1 MNGVTIHFDLLLLGI
16 TMIMLL
22 MSLVIAAVL
31 PGMDRWSKRF
41 FIAFFTV
48 LLLYGGVALVEEFL
62 EGRPG
67 IRFALG
73 ILYYIDALFSSIPVP
88 MLTAYLLHCCGESLR
103 GSRFFRLVTVLWA
116 EFFILLDTTPFTTW
130 VYYISSENRFCRGPL
145 YPLLLGFL
153 LVMALVALAGV
164 IRRRRRLVRKYYYA
178 FLISLALMAA
188 AMFLHIFVSAF
199 ALFEFGIAFC
209 VFSMYIII
217 LSDQVEQNMRQQ
229 QDIARQRAN
238 VMILQM
244 RPHFI
249 YNTLMSIYSLCNQD
263 PKKARQVT
271 MDFTSYLQKNFNAV
285 ASGDLITFAAELEHI
300 RAYLAVEQAR
310 YEEMLFVEYNTPF
323 THFRLP
329 PLTLQ
334 PIVENAVKHG
344 INPYSGPLRIS
355 IRTRHTDAGGNGHSA
370 TEIIVEDT
378 GPGFDPSDV
387 SKPHAALENI
397 QQRLEMMCRGTMT
410 ILPRKEGGTVVTV
423 TIPDRA
429 AESWIRMSRSHAH
442 GR

>member
-1 MNGVTIHFDLLLLGI
+1 MNSLMLQLLLLA
-16 TMIMLL
+16 TAMIMLL
-22 MSLVIAAVL
+22 MSLVIAVVV

-41 FIAFFTV
+41 FIAFFTF
-48 LLLYGGVALVEEFL
+48 LLLYGGVALVEVFL

-67 IRFALG
+67 IGFALR
-73 ILYYIDALFSSIPVP
+73 ILYYIDALFSSILIP

-103 GSRFFRLVTVLWA
+103 GSRLFRFEAALWIG
-116 EFFILLDTTPFTTW
+116 FFILLNTTPFTTW
-130 VYYISSENRFCRGPL
+130 VYSISPEDQLCRGPL

-153 LVMALVALAGV
+153 FVMALIALTGV
-164 IRRRRRLVRKYYYA
+164 IRRRKRLAGKYYFA
-178 FLISLALMAA
+178 FLVSLVPMAA
-188 AMFLHIFVSAF
+188 AMFLHFFISAF
-199 ALFEFGIAFC
+199 ALFDLGIAFC
-209 VFSMYIII
+209 AFSMYILI
-217 LSDQVEQNMRQQ
+217 LSEQIEQNMRQQ
-229 QDIARQRAN
+229 QEIAWQRAN

-271 MDFTSYLQKNFNAV
+271 MDFTTYLQKNFNAI
-285 ASGDLITFAAELEHI
+285 ASENLITFAAELEHT

-310 YEEMLFVEYNTPF
+310 YEEMLFVEYDTPF

-355 IRTRHTDAGGNGHSA
+355 IRTRRTDAG

-378 GPGFDPSDV
+378 GPGFDPSDE
-387 SKPHAALENI
+387 SKPHAALKNI
-397 QQRLEMMCRGTMT
+397 QQRLEMMCRGKMT
-410 ILPRKEGGTVVTV
+410 ITPRDGGGTKVTV
-423 TIPDRA
+423 TIPDSA
-429 AESWIRMSRSHAH
+429 A
-442 GR
+442 

>member
-1 MNGVTIHFDLLLLGI
+1 MNGLKIQLLLLAA
-16 TMIMLL
+16 TMMMLL
-22 MSLVIAAVL
+22 MSLVIAAIV

-48 LLLYGGVALVEEFL
+48 LLLYGCVTLPEVFI

-67 IRFALG
+67 ISFVLG
-73 ILYYIDALFSSIPVP
+73 ILYYIDSLFSSILVP
-88 MLTAYLLHCCGESLR
+88 MLTAYLLHCCGEGLQD
-103 GSRFFRLVTVLWA
+103 SRLFRLEAALWGG
-116 EFFILLDTTPFTTW
+116 FFILLNVTPFTTW
-130 VYYISSENRFCRGPL
+130 VYTISPENRLRRGPL

-153 LVMALVALAGV
+153 FVTALIALVGV
-164 IRRRRRLVRKYYYA
+164 IRRRRRLAGKYYFA
-178 FLISLALMAA
+178 FLVSLVPMAA
-188 AMFLHIFVSAF
+188 AMFLHFFISAF
-199 ALFEFGIAFC
+199 ALFNLGIAFC

-217 LSDQVEQNMRQQ
+217 LSDQIEQNMQQ
-229 QDIARQRAN
+229 QQEIARQRAN

-285 ASGDLITFAAELEHI
+285 ASENLITFAAELEHT

-310 YEEMLFVEYNTPF
+310 YEEMLFVEYDTPF
-323 THFRLP
+323 TQFRLP

-355 IRTRHTDAGGNGHSA
+355 IRTRRTDAG

-378 GPGFDPSDV
+378 GPGFDPSDE
-387 SKPHAALENI
+387 SKPHAALKNI
-397 QQRLEMMCRGTMT
+397 QQRLEMMCRGKMT
-410 ILPRKEGGTVVTV
+410 ITPRDGGGTKVTV
-423 TIPDRA
+423 TIPDSA
-429 AESWIRMSRSHAH
+429 A
-442 GR
+442 

>member
-1 MNGVTIHFDLLLLGI
+1 MNGLTFQLLLLAA

-31 PGMDRWSKRF
+31 PGTDRWSKRF

-48 LLLYGGVALVEEFL
+48 LLLYGGVALVEVFL
-62 EGRPG
+62 EGRPDS
-67 IRFALG
+67 RFALG
-73 ILYYIDALFSSIPVP
+73 ILYYIDALSPSILVP
-88 MLTAYLLHCCGESLR
+88 MLTVYLLHCCGESLR
-103 GSRFFRLVTVLWA
+103 DSGLFRIVTALWGG
-116 EFFILLDTTPFTTW
+116 FFILLNTTPFRPW
-130 VYYISSENRFCRGPL
+130 VYYILPENRFCRGSL

-153 LVMALVALAGV
+153 FMMAIITLVGV
-164 IRRRRRLVRKYYYA
+164 LRRRRRLAGKYYYT
-178 FLISLALMAA
+178 FLISLTLMVTAI
-188 AMFLHIFVSAF
+188 FLHFFVSTYT
-199 ALFEFGIAFC
+199 LFILGIAFC

-217 LSDQVEQNMRQQ
+217 LSDQIQQNMRQQ
-229 QDIARQRAN
+229 QEIALKEREIANQRAN
-238 VMILQM
+238 VLILQM

-285 ASGDLITFAAELEHI
+285 ASGNLITFAAELEHT

-310 YEEMLFVEYNTPF
+310 YEEMLFVEYDTQF

-344 INPYSGPLRIS
+344 INPYSGPLSIS
-355 IRTRHTDAGGNGHSA
+355 IRTRHTDAGGSGRSA

-378 GPGFDPSDV
+378 GHGFDPSDE
-387 SKPHAALENI
+387 SKPHAALNNI
-397 QQRLEMMCRGTMT
+397 RQRLEMMCGGSLAIT
-410 ILPRKEGGTVVTV
+410 PGEGGGTVVTV
-423 TIPDRA
+423 TIPDG
-429 AESWIRMSRSHAH
+429 AE
-442 GR
+442 